1 LPSDQPSDQQ
11 SPELP
16 SRPVPQGRYVPA
28 VAAGG
33 LVVTAGMTPRVEGVL
48 QYVGRV
54 GEAVSPEDARVAA
67 GIAVANAVSAV
78 AAEVGSLD
86 HVERALRLTVFVNAT
101 PDFTGHPGVADGASD
116 RLVELLGDRGVVA
129 RSAVGV
135 ASLPGGAC
143 VEVELTCLLRR
154 R

>member
-1 LPSDQPSDQQ
+1 MPSELVPEM
-11 SPELP
+11 SPGLP

-48 QYVGRV
+48 RYVGRV
-54 GEAVSPEDARVAA
+54 GESVSVEEARVAA
-67 GIAVANAVSAV
+67 SIAAANAVAAV
-78 AAEVGSLD
+78 AAEVGSLEA
-86 HVERALRLTVFVNAT
+86 VERAMRLTVFVNAV
-101 PDFTGHPGVADGASD
+101 PDFTAHPAVADGASD
-116 RLVELLGDRGVVA
+116 RLVELLGDRGVVS

-143 VEVELTCLLRR
+143 VEVELTCLLHAR
-154 R
+154 